1 MSSSSTSSSTSSS
14 GSSTRVATVNEALTA
29 LHQAKG
35 KLKAVSNT
43 QGSQPPNQ
51 EENDAAKELN
61 TEMSLVRSAISETK
75 KSAQGWKGPP
85 KRKPSKA
92 ATKPNKPPK
101 VAKKVRG
108 SLPVESGIKP
118 EFLQDKEEES
128 NDGTL
133 VGSECFRKEM
143 QDMMNSGEYTIDE
156 WYKAITAGDPGT
168 IFDLASYGLY
178 VVATGIANVVPKEMT
193 WALAMVLA
201 PHALKLEVLGSV
213 ESARI
218 VDIHTDELFN
228 DPHHALNKRPQIE
241 LLQHMVLGVQAAQS
255 SITWSRIEKG
265 SKNKEGRGAVV
276 QRWYREKCEAKG
288 EDADFG
294 SSEFGKFASGVKD
307 YNSGA
312 NRFLEAYKQLGS
324 ILLLCPLFNIYRFL
338 NSDLGPKL
346 KKAIG
351 EMAKD
356 DREGKLKGR
365 EPMHRRILFKIIC
378 ILDDD
383 EDPMLIAA

>member
-29 LHQAKG
+29 LRQAKG

-43 QGSQPPNQ
+43 QGSRPPNQ

-61 TEMSLVRSAISETK
+61 TEMSLVRSAMSETK
-75 KSAQGWKGPP
+75 KSVQGWKGPP

-92 ATKPNKPPK
+92 QKPNKRPK
-101 VAKKVRG
+101 VAKK
-108 SLPVESGIKP
+108 
-118 EFLQDKEEES
+118 DKEEES
-128 NDGTL
+128 NDGAL
-133 VGSECFRKEM
+133 VGSECFRKAM
-143 QDMMNSGEYTIDE
+143 QDTMDSGEYTIDE

-178 VVATGIANVVPKEMT
+178 VVATGIANVAPKEMT
-193 WALAMVLA
+193 SALAMVLA

-218 VDIHTDELFN
+218 VDIHTDELFKFYQVAS

-255 SITWSRIEKG
+255 SIAWSRIEKG

-276 QRWYREKCEAKG
+276 QRWYREKCQAKG
-288 EDADFG
+288 EDADLG

-324 ILLLCPLFNIYRFL
+324 ILFLCPLLNIYRFL

-351 EMAKD
+351 EMAED

-365 EPMHRRILFKIIC
+365 EPMHRRILFKIIR

-383 EDPMLIAA
+383 EDPMLIAAIKDIDEALGL